1 MSTITVTKPKPF
13 VKWVGGKRQIIE
25 KLRTRLPKSYNEY
38 YEPFIGGGALL
49 FALRPP
55 QATIN
60 DLNSELINT
69 YKIIK
74 NSVNELINQLD
85 NNRNEE
91 DYFYTLRKKQPSE
104 LSEVE
109 RASRFI
115 FLNKT
120 CFNGLWRVNKKGEFN
135 APFGRYKNP
144 NYRDEDTLRAV
155 SDYLNDFEISIRCG
169 DFEKV
174 VEDAQKDDF
183 IYFDPPYQ
191 PVSSTANFTSYHK
204 RGFNEYDQVRLAET
218 FRRLDGIG
226 CHVML
231 SNSDT
236 DFIKELYKNFVIDIV
251 SAKRAIN
258 CKGNGRSGA
267 KEVIVRN
274 YIGEQK

>member
-1 MSTITVTKPKPF
+1 MSTIITTKPKPF
-13 VKWVGGKRQIIE
+13 VKWVGGKRQIME
-25 KLRTRLPKSYNEY
+25 KLRIRLPESYSEY
-38 YEPFIGGGALL
+38 YEPFVGGGALL
-49 FALRPP
+49 FGLQPEK
-55 QATIN
+55 ATIN

-69 YKIIK
+69 YKVIK
-74 NSVNELINQLD
+74 NSVNELIGQLAIHD
-85 NNRNEE
+85 NREE
-91 DYFYTLRKKQPSE
+91 YFYTLRAIQPEE
-104 LSEVE
+104 LSEIE
-109 RASRFI
+109 RAARFI

-155 SDYLNDFEISIRCG
+155 SDYLNKAEVDILCDDF
-169 DFEKV
+169 DKA
-174 VEDAQKDDF
+174 VENAQGGDF

-191 PVSSTANFTSYHK
+191 PISTTANFTSYHK

-218 FRRLDGIG
+218 FRRLDSIG
-226 CHVML
+226 CYVML

-236 DFIKELYKNFVIDIV
+236 SFIKELYKDFTIDIV

-267 KEVIVRN
+267 KEVIIRN
-274 YIGEQK
+274 YQRR